1 LYKLLLCWR
10 YLRTRYLALVC
21 IVSVMLGVATLIVV
35 NSVMSGF
42 STKLRARLH
51 GLLSDVVLQ
60 SWDYDGFADPEG
72 KIALIESDP
81 WLKERIVAMAPTVE
95 EFALLQYRM
104 PDGRP
109 ATRVVH
115 LLGIDPE
122 RRARID
128 GFAEHLQ
135 REDNKK
141 KPSFE
146 LSPEARQHYDEV
158 RSKPQAFGGQRMPA
172 AAFDPIEAWQASQG
186 LPEATRQLLMEAAA
200 ARQLSGQPP
209 PEMPKSEVHV
219 PTGLFLGFSIGNVKY
234 KDKNGQLVEER
245 VLQPGDIVKL
255 MTLNTEW
262 HPVTKYCAVADYV
275 RSEMSEYDSS
285 YCFMDYKE
293 LQRLRNME
301 GRATNLL
308 IRLKDYDSDAKVV
321 VDRLRKLFD
330 GLPLDVKTW
339 EELQGPLL
347 AAISIEK
354 GILNILLFMIVGV
367 AGFGI
372 LAIFSMIV
380 MEKTRDI
387 GILKALGASN
397 GGVMKIFLGYGLLL
411 GLVGSLLGTG
421 LGVWITVKI
430 NTLEKF
436 ITKTTGHEI
445 FDRSVYYFN
454 EIPTDMQPWTITM
467 INLGAVAIAVL
478 FSILPALRAAML
490 HPVRALRYE

>member
-1 LYKLLLCWR
+1 
-10 YLRTRYLALVC
+10 LRTRYLALVC

-35 NSVMSGF
+35 NSVMAGF

-72 KIALIESDP
+72 KMARIESDA
-81 WLKERIVAMAPTVE
+81 WLKERIVAMTPTIE

-109 ATRVVH
+109 ATRVIH
-115 LLGIDPE
+115 LLGIDPVG
-122 RRARID
+122 RSRID

-146 LSPEARQHYDEV
+146 LSPEARQRYDAIRNAPV
-158 RSKPQAFGGQRMPA
+158 PFGGQRPPS
-172 AAFDPIEAWQASQG
+172 AAFDPIDAYQAADG
-186 LPEATRQLLMEAAA
+186 LPEATRELLMQDAA
-200 ARQLSGQPP
+200 ARQRRGQPP
-209 PEMPKSEVHV
+209 PAVPKSEPHV
-219 PTGLFLGFSIGNVKY
+219 PTGLFLGYSIGNVKY
-234 KDKNGQLVEER
+234 EDTETGKLVEER
-245 VLQPGDIVKL
+245 VLQPGDIVTM
-255 MTLNTEW
+255 MTLNTQW
-262 HPVTKYCAVADYV
+262 HPVTMRCAVADYV

-285 YCFMDYKE
+285 YCFMDFKE
-293 LQRLRNME
+293 LQLLRNME
-301 GRATNLL
+301 GRATSIL
-308 IRLKDYDSDAKVV
+308 IRLKDYDRDARAVV
-321 VDRLRKLFD
+321 ERLRTLFPK
-330 GLPLDVKTW
+330 GAFPLDVKTW

-354 GILNILLFMIVGV
+354 GILNILLFLIVGV

-397 GGVMKIFLGYGLLL
+397 TGVMKIFLGYGLLL
-411 GLVGSLLGTG
+411 GLVGASLGTG

-430 NTLEKF
+430 NAIEKF
-436 ITKTTGHEI
+436 ITEMTGHEI
-445 FDRSVYYFN
+445 FDRKVYYFN
-454 EIPTDMQPWTITM
+454 EIPTDMQAWTITM
-467 INLGAVAIAVL
+467 INLGAVGIAVL